1 MFEIFFASVV
11 ATVLLL
17 SFRTTRLWGTVALF
31 ILLCVAPILSSL
43 LLILV
48 AVACYVVFGKPKWPV
63 IRRRPPW
70 GD

>member
-1 MFEIFFASVV
+1 MFEVFFAYVV

-31 ILLCVAPILSSL
+31 ILLCVAPVLSSL
-43 LLILV
+43 LLIAV
-48 AVACYVVFGKPKWPV
+48 AVGCYFVFGKPKWDV

-70 GD
+70 GN